1 MRKTNLS
8 ALLCALLCMA
18 LLTAPALA
26 VVQAPEN
33 TYVGDYAGVLSD
45 ATEDYIMTQ
54 NETLTAATGGAI
66 VVVTVDF
73 LDGME
78 IDDYAYE
85 IFNDWGI
92 GDADADNGLLLL
104 LAIGEENYYALQGSG
119 IQNALTA
126 SKLDDYL
133 WNYLESDFAA
143 GDYDAGVRKV
153 FDAFYDWYDSY
164 YGGLS
169 AGRGQGSGGAGN
181 EFDYYPE
188 PAGPGAVTTVV
199 GSIGASLAV
208 VAVVL
213 LIVVVCV
220 CDGMRYRRYRRRYL
234 MPGMPPPPYIY
245 RPFLFGRPHRPR
257 PPRPPRGP
265 GGFGGPGRPGGF
277 GGGPRPPRGGT
288 FSGGFGGGGSR
299 GGGAG
304 RRPGGSSFGGGF
316 SGGSFGGRGGFGGG
330 FGGGSRGGF
339 GGGGSRGGGAGRR

>member
-1 MRKTNLS
+1 MRKTSLS
-8 ALLCALLCMA
+8 ALLCVLLCMA

-33 TYVGDYAGVLSD
+33 TCVGDYAGVLSD

-199 GSIGASLAV
+199 GSIGALLAV

-304 RRPGGSSFGGGF
+304 RR
-316 SGGSFGGRGGFGGG
+316 
-330 FGGGSRGGF
+330 
-339 GGGGSRGGGAGRR
+339 

>member
-169 AGRGQGSGGAGN
+169 AGQGQESGGAGN

-199 GSIGASLAV
+199 GSIGALLAV
-208 VAVVL
+208 VVVVL

-257 PPRPPRGP
+257 PPRPLRRGRC
-265 GGFGGPGRPGGF
+265 PGRAAPGARAMC
-277 GGGPRPPRGGT
+277 P
-288 FSGGFGGGGSR
+288 
-299 GGGAG
+299 
-304 RRPGGSSFGGGF
+304 RRPTRRGRCSGTCSGRASSSSPSTGSSRFPN
-316 SGGSFGGRGGFGGG
+316 
-330 FGGGSRGGF
+330 
-339 GGGGSRGGGAGRR
+339 GAPARPACPTSASYIPWAHMVRFR